1 MQENSAGERSEI
13 NMKKILLL
21 CGASQTALNFR
32 VGLIKALKEAGWQV
46 SVSVLDSKFKEEI
59 QTLEIDKLFCTEENN
74 RSVNP
79 FAALRL
85 KKYYKKIVKEYC
97 PDVVMTF
104 MLKPNT
110 FGVAAAHKAG
120 VKNIVSMVEG
130 AGDVF
135 INRGLKWAIIRK
147 LVCFLYKKSFRYC
160 KKVVFLNQDDQSEFI
175 ARRLVKEGQCAL
187 LPGIGVNLDRF
198 AFKPLKNQR
207 TFLMVARMLKT
218 KGVYEYCKCARIVKR
233 KYPDA
238 VFNYLGAEG
247 TVTLENIREYL
258 DDGSVNY
265 LGVAKDVRPYL
276 EDCTIFMLPS
286 YREGM
291 PMSIMEA
298 EAVGRAVITSDNIG
312 CKETVKDGYNG
323 FLVPM
328 GDAEMMAEKAIR
340 CIEHP
345 EKTEEMGKN
354 SRAFAE
360 EKFEQR
366 KINERLIGIIK

>member
-1 MQENSAGERSEI
+1 
-13 NMKKILLL
+13 MKKILLL
-21 CGASQTALNFR
+21 CGASQTVLNFR
-32 VGLIKALKEAGWQV
+32 VGLIKALIESGWQV

-59 QTLEIDKLFCTEENN
+59 QTLAIENLYCAEENN

-85 KKYYKKIVKEYC
+85 EKYYKKIIKESQ
-97 PDVVMTF
+97 PEAVMTF

-135 INRGLKWAIIRK
+135 INRGLKWAILRK
-147 LVCFLYKKSFRYC
+147 LVCFLYKKFFRYC
-160 KKVVFLNQDDQSEFI
+160 KRVVFLNRDDQTEFVG
-175 ARRLVKEGQCAL
+175 RRLVKEEQCAL

-218 KGVYEYCKCARIVKR
+218 KGIYEYCECARIVKR

-238 VFNYLGAEG
+238 VFDYLGAESN
-247 TVTLENIREYL
+247 VTLADIREYL

-265 LGVAKDVRPYL
+265 LGVAKDVRSYL
-276 EDCTIFMLPS
+276 ENCTIFMLPS
-286 YREGM
+286 SYREGV

-323 FLVPM
+323 FLVPK
-328 GDAEMMAEKAIR
+328 GDAEMMAEKAIW

-345 EKTEEMGKN
+345 KKAEEMGRN
-354 SRAFAE
+354 ARAFAE
-360 EKFEQR
+360 EKFNQR
-366 KINERLIGIIK
+366 KINEKIIGEIL

>member
-1 MQENSAGERSEI
+1 MKYLLICNTSQNVITFRVALIKRLMQEGLVTVIAGDDEY
-13 NMKKILLL
+13 
-21 CGASQTALNFR
+21 A
-32 VGLIKALKEAGWQV
+32 
-46 SVSVLDSKFKEEI
+46 EEI
-59 QTLEIDKLFCTEENN
+59 RSIGVTFYCVEQNN
-74 RSVNP
+74 RSLN
-79 FAALRL
+79 LSKSL
-85 KKYYKKIVKEYC
+85 KYKKQITEIASDEK
-97 PDVVMTF
+97 PDCVLTF
-104 MLKPNT
+104 QLKPNT

-135 INRGLKWAIIRK
+135 INRGLKWAILRK
-147 LVCFLYKKSFRYC
+147 LVCFLYKKFFRYC
-160 KKVVFLNQDDQSEFI
+160 KRVIFLNRDDQTEFVG
-175 ARRLVKEGQCAL
+175 RRLVKEEQCAL

-218 KGVYEYCKCARIVKR
+218 KGIYEYCECARIVKR

-238 VFNYLGAEG
+238 VFDYLGAESN
-247 TVTLENIREYL
+247 VTLADIREYL

-276 EDCTIFMLPS
+276 ENCTIFMLPS
-286 YREGM
+286 SYREGV

-323 FLVPM
+323 FLVPK
-328 GDAEMMAEKAIR
+328 GDAEIMAEKAIW

-345 EKTEEMGKN
+345 EKAEEMGRN
-354 SRAFAE
+354 ARAFAE
-360 EKFEQR
+360 GKFNQR
-366 KINERLIGIIK
+366 KINEKIIGEIL